1 MAKANPFFDFDPAK
15 MPEFAKLPDYSKMLS
30 DLKLPGVDMDTWM
43 SVNKR
48 SFEAMT
54 AASQTAVQC
63 AQAVAQRQGEIL
75 RQAMEGTGRAAK
87 DMVAAGS
94 PEEKAARQAEL
105 AKEAFAAAATNMRDL
120 AEMVTKSTAEAF
132 DTVTKRMTEN
142 LEEIRA
148 SLVRKQAK

>member
-1 MAKANPFFDFDPAK
+1 MQERETVQMDGAG
-15 MPEFAKLPDYSKMLS
+15 LPRWSTSTLVVVGNS
-30 DLKLPGVDMDTWM
+30 LFVSGLFVL
-43 SVNKR
+43 
-48 SFEAMT
+48 
-54 AASQTAVQC
+54 AAAGHGRTVSTTE
-63 AQAVAQRQGEIL
+63 VAR
-75 RQAMEGTGRAAK
+75 
-87 DMVAAGS
+87 AAGS

-120 AEMVTKSTAEAF
+120 AEMVTKSAAEAF